1 MKPRPIS
8 KPAGAQPVLYD
19 RRTETSRMPE
29 DGQGTSRKPVSPG
42 ATSRDAEYSHVS
54 WPSSTTWHRNSR
66 SDVDV
71 NVMWLRTVTPEYEG
85 ATVTGA

>member
-1 MKPRPIS
+1 
-8 KPAGAQPVLYD
+8 
-19 RRTETSRMPE
+19 MPE
-29 DGQGTSRKPVSPG
+29 DGQGTGRKPVSPG
-42 ATSRDAEYSHVS
+42 STFKEAECSHVTR
-54 WPSSTTWHRNSR
+54 PSSMTRHRNSR